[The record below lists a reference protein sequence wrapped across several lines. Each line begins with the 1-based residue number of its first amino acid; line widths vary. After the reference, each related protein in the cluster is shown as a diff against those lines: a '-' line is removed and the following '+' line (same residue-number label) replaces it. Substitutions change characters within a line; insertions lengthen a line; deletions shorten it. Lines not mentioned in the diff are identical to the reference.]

1 MVTKSLVSVETS
13 DNAGAHGMYDD
24 VNVIKYSPAHTASGT
39 FELLSIP
46 AFLEDNILVVD
57 DIEA

>member
-1 MVTKSLVSVETS
+1 MVTKRIVSVETS

-39 FELLSIP
+39 FELLS
-46 AFLEDNILVVD
+46 
-57 DIEA
+57 